1 MKRPI
6 WFVVPFGVGLIVL
19 STAILGSFKSDRCLK
34 MAAGLQGGDS
44 YFFAEK
50 IKNLVE
56 KYSEGDKKV
65 CITLIKDPTPQGT
78 EENLEKLEKNEAQ
91 LATAQADILVMRDF
105 PNIQL
110 GNQKTVRVDSLVLLE
125 QAEVVSLLFP
135 DMYQLVVR
143 DDSSNIKSVSDLENK
158 RIALPPKKGG
168 QIKSFA
174 FLMQH
179 YGLITKEKN
188 LVTMIEV
195 GEKDTDLKKALCDDK
210 TVDAVF
216 FVRAIGNQNIR
227 ELLKDREC
235 KARLV
240 SIDQAAA
247 IKIQNPYLEEV
258 EIPEG
263 AYQGG
268 KNPIPND
275 GPDNVP
281 DYQKQKV
288 KTLSVQRLL
297 LARKDVS
304 PKEIQALTQILY
316 EHQQELVKEFPLAA
330 NISPPNKFKG
340 VGLPI
345 HEGAQAYYDR
355 EKPSWL
361 EENSGTIQVLQGIL
375 GLAIPV
381 ISGILLWLKQREQAR
396 KNKADDYIREV
407 TALMDASECVH
418 GVAEYL
424 RAYNSN
430 NTKQLKKF
438 SEVIIEKTAKILIEK
453 KSAEIDRSQNLIS
466 SDSLKSFSKTLR
478 KVVNAIEK
486 IPEQATEELLH
497 TISER
502 ATELWDGYR
511 QKRLQ
516 NRWLPFV
523 SNWQTKSFELISVD
537 NQKTQTATLKSN
549 LDATLRNAL
558 APKDTRQTLSE
569 ESQFEQFLETEHLE
583 IRRDLDSIFK
593 RAVNA
598 LVEERISQESFQSF
612 RVVWQI
618 ATGDADRI
626 PM

>member
-1 MKRPI
+1 MKRPT
-6 WFVVPFGVGLIVL
+6 WFFIPFGVGLIVL
-19 STAILGSFKSDRCLK
+19 SINLLNLFKDNKCLK
-34 MAAGLQGGDS
+34 IAAGLQGGDS

-56 KYSEGDKKV
+56 KYSEGDNKV
-65 CITLIKDPTPQGT
+65 CITLLKNPTPQGT

-91 LATAQADILVMRDF
+91 LATAQADILVMRDL
-105 PNIQL
+105 PTLQL
-110 GNQKTVRVDSLVLLE
+110 ANKKTVRVDSLVPLK
-125 QAEVVSLLFP
+125 QAQVVSLLFP

-143 DDSSNIKSVSDLENK
+143 DDNSNIKSVSDLENK
-158 RIALPPKKGG
+158 RIALPPEKGG

-179 YGLITKEKN
+179 YGLITKDKN

-195 GEKDTDLKKALCDDK
+195 GEKDTDFKKALCEDK
-210 TVDAVF
+210 TVDAIF

-227 ELLKDREC
+227 ELLKDTKC

-247 IKIQNPYLEEV
+247 IKIQNPYLEEA

-288 KTLSVQRLL
+288 KTVSVQRLL

-304 PKEIQALTQILY
+304 QKAIQSLTQILY
-316 EHQQELVKEFPLAA
+316 EHQQDLVKEVPLAA
-330 NISPPNKFKG
+330 NISPPDKFKG
-340 VGLPI
+340 IGLPI
-345 HEGAQAYYDR
+345 HEGAQAYYGR

-361 EENSGTIQVLQGIL
+361 EENSGAIQVLQGIV
-375 GLAIPV
+375 GIAITV
-381 ISGILLWLKQREQAR
+381 IPGILLWLKQREQAR

-407 TALMDASECVH
+407 TALMDASDCVH
-418 GVAEYL
+418 AVVEYL
-424 RAYNSN
+424 KADKSN
-430 NTKQLKKF
+430 DTGQVKKF
-438 SEVIIEKTAKILIEK
+438 SEVIIEKAAKILIEK
-453 KSAEIDRSQNLIS
+453 RSAEIDRSQNLIS

-486 IPEQATEELLH
+486 VPEQATEELFNA
-497 TISER
+497 ISQR
-502 ATELWDGYR
+502 ATELWVGHR
-511 QKRLQ
+511 KKRLQ

-523 SNWQTKSFELISVD
+523 NDLQPKFFGLMPID
-537 NQKTQTATLKSN
+537 KLQKTQTTKLKIS
-549 LDATLRNAL
+549 LDETLRNAL
-558 APKDTRQTLSE
+558 APKDTWQPLSE
-569 ESQFEQFLETEHLE
+569 ESQFEQFLESEHLE

-618 ATGDADRI
+618 ATGE
-626 PM
+626 